1 MVEGKVA
8 GPQSGDSEKATEDDG
23 WAGHA
28 GYLCAGHVTQSWR
41 TWNPTNPCLNTIG
54 GMTMQAEV
62 VVGCSSLAGTR
73 TDVVKFLEMH
83 GCHQRVEYYDHV
95 SRGSRGMA
103 LVDAPWTVEGAGY
116 HYRCERAGVVVDDGP
131 GNGLLRKQCD
141 PSQEAPRGL
150 LRSAVQLGMVSA
162 VHA

>member
-8 GPQSGDSEKATEDDG
+8 RPQSGDSEKATENDG
-23 WAGHA
+23 AGHF
-28 GYLCAGHVTQSWR
+28 GYLWAEHVTQSWR
-41 TWNPTNPCLNTIG
+41 TWNPTNPPLNTIG
-54 GMTMQAEV
+54 RMTMQGEV

-83 GCHQRVEYYDHV
+83 GCYQRVEYYDHV
-95 SRGSRGMA
+95 SRGRSGMA
-103 LVDAPWTVEGAGY
+103 LSDTPWTVEGARY
-116 HYRCERAGVVVDDGP
+116 HYRCERAGVAVDDGP

-141 PSQEAPRGL
+141 PSQEASRGL
-150 LRSAVQLGMVSA
+150 LRSAVQLRMVSA